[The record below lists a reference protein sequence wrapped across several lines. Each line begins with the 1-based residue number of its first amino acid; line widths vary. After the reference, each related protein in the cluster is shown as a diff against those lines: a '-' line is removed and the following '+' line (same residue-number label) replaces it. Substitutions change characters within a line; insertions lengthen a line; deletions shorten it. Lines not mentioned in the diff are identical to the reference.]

1 MDLFLLVT
9 IAVALALWL
18 SERVRPFV
26 PTLFLIS
33 ACLLLNLESSPLLTT
48 KVVFQ
53 KISDPTLGLFF
64 CGMSFGVL
72 LKKHGMEHWLAN
84 TTAKYSRHSLKLHFR
99 IALFTTALLSMWT
112 TNTTAMALSIPA
124 FAGTLSLLRE
134 THPKQASGYL
144 LGLAMAANFGSL
156 GTPMGAAPN
165 AIALNTIQTLYPNIG
180 FGFSDWIFLMLPL
193 TFGLLLLTELL
204 VSHFYEFSKSHVLST
219 SRPHHSAAPNPKIF
233 MLLGTLVILWITTP
247 WHGMSPLGLGFAA
260 VTIIYAFGF
269 LDTKDL
275 KSVDWDVL
283 LMIAGGLLLSYLME
297 KGNWPQFL
305 SNALNS
311 SGINGHA
318 QLLIL
323 ILVAAFGS
331 AVSSN
336 TATAV
341 VLMPIAMKLLPQ
353 PSCAIAIAASC
364 ALGVCFSISTPA
376 NALLSG
382 SHGLRNKD
390 FLKLG
395 LPIMLFGCLLIF
407 FTAELVVNWW
417 IKMA

>member
-1 MDLFLLVT
+1 
-9 IAVALALWL
+9 
-18 SERVRPFV
+18 
-26 PTLFLIS
+26 
-33 ACLLLNLESSPLLTT
+33 
-48 KVVFQ
+48 
-53 KISDPTLGLFF
+53 
-64 CGMSFGVL
+64 
-72 LKKHGMEHWLAN
+72 
-84 TTAKYSRHSLKLHFR
+84 
-99 IALFTTALLSMWT
+99 
-112 TNTTAMALSIPA
+112 
-124 FAGTLSLLRE
+124 
-134 THPKQASGYL
+134 
-144 LGLAMAANFGSL
+144 
-156 GTPMGAAPN
+156 
-165 AIALNTIQTLYPNIG
+165 
-180 FGFSDWIFLMLPL
+180 
-193 TFGLLLLTELL
+193 
-204 VSHFYEFSKSHVLST
+204 
-219 SRPHHSAAPNPKIF
+219 
-233 MLLGTLVILWITTP
+233 
-247 WHGMSPLGLGFAA
+247 MSPLGLGFAA

-353 PSCAIAIAASC
+353 PSSAIAIAASC